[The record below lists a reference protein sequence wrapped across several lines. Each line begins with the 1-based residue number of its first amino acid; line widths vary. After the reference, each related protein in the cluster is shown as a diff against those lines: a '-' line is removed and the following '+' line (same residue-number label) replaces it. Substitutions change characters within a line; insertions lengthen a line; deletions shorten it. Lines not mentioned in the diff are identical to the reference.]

1 MISKTNARPTVG
13 AVERAETG
21 NAVTGNI
28 PFNDFNTPKP
38 QQQESVFSL
47 LPQGEGN
54 AIHAKELAQLCGFR
68 STRELQHAIAIEREA
83 GALILSTCR
92 GGGGYYRPSDGET
105 GKQEICKFVA
115 TLASRAINTLRALK
129 AARYELKTVDGQIT
143 FDQIEAALMA
153 AVNARDD
160 GDG

>member
-1 MISKTNARPTVG
+1 MISKNKTRPTVG
-13 AVERAETG
+13 AAERVETG

-54 AIHAKELAQLCGFR
+54 ALHA
-68 STRELQHAIAIEREA
+68 RELQHAIAIEREA